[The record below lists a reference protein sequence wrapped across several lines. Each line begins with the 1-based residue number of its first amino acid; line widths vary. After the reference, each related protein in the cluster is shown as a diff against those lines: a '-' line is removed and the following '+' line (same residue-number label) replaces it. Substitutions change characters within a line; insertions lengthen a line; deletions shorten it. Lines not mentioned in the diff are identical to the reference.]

1 MKKLFT
7 LFGLGACLLVTS
19 CSNEISSDERTQNF
33 DTKGLTSF
41 STSSATKPASHLLTA
56 GEYTGSRVDF
66 TGRPVI
72 DCGLIMADFCKI
84 QSMISESSS

>member
-41 STSSATKPASHLLTA
+41 TTSS
-56 GEYTGSRVDF
+56 
-66 TGRPVI
+66 
-72 DCGLIMADFCKI
+72 
-84 QSMISESSS
+84 